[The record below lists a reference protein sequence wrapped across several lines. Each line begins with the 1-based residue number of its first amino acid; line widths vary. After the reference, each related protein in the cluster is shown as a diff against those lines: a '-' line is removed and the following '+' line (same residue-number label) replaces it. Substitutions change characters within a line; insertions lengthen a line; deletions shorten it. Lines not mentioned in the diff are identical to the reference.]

1 MRTCSAIITLTQGR
15 GGTKQYPVQRV
26 ETYTTEQSVDND
38 ADAFTLNI
46 GDSDNKLRACLERD
60 NEARLNLFLSDL
72 KGKLH
77 PIFTGIADQIQQTED
92 MTLSFH
98 GRDTNSAL
106 AVDSDS
112 MPGQFL
118 KIMPKALIQKRAAA
132 LGITHTSIAP
142 MSILQTI
149 TADGS
154 ESEWAFWYRIA
165 RMKGMYIWSDENG
178 MLIIDKLGYALAPT
192 YKFGVAPRG
201 QNQAQW
207 LQVENETFTSDK
219 TRQRKAIVYGES
231 GAIKKTAIAKAVTGT
246 AMVAQGIDV
255 TIRNWKRKPVSIST
269 STTAKTKKELK
280 TEADDTIF
288 ESIVGAQEISLTVR
302 DTGVLI
308 RQNRMCQVNL
318 PDQKISGIYFIVGVT
333 RQGGPDGLTQ
343 VVRLREKGFALS
355 KRIPTAPTLTKDAS
369 INRPV
374 ASIAAAIASLGTVR
388 WPDAFVRATQEF
400 GVPAGWDVAVF
411 LTALLTL
418 CQKESSFTNVREAS
432 SKGISHVE
440 WLPFDQWVNSP
451 SIINKKESESNLET
465 LYQQTFSNAAGN
477 QFNPF
482 YPDREAGVGPMQL
495 TTLAYKQQADQFGWA
510 RKSAIG
516 EYDGG
521 RWNPESNIR
530 AAAKAFVGKLQASPP
545 ADPTNPKTIII
556 GFERWNGSGP
566 AAVAYGKSAYAI
578 FTGLLKQIQTS
589 IASVAPVGA
598 NSTDGTFSV
607 PSADG
612 SHEINLPANTPD
624 DARKAINFCRARLGQ
639 RYKWAGTGPL
649 YDCASLVTA
658 ALASASAGLRAVLDE
673 PSEGHHGDTTYTLFA
688 KGRFLSVPKDNL
700 LPGDLVFF
708 EAKSPD
714 KPEHVGMYLDDGL
727 FIHDPH
733 TGDFV
738 KVSSLGEDWYR
749 DKYAGARRIVL
760 WPYHSGA

>member
-26 ETYTTEQSVDND
+26 ESYTTEQSVDND
-38 ADAFTLNI
+38 ADAFRLNI

-60 NEARLNLFLSDL
+60 NEVRLNLFLSDL

-77 PIFTGIADQIQQTED
+77 PIFTGIVDQAQRTED
-92 MTLSFH
+92 MTLAFN
-98 GRDTNSAL
+98 GRDTCSSL
-106 AVDSDS
+106 AVDSDAL
-112 MPGQFL
+112 PGQFL
-118 KIMPKALIQKRAAA
+118 KIMPKKLIQKRAAA
-132 LGITHTSIAP
+132 LGITHTSIAN
-142 MSILQTI
+142 MSILQTV
-149 TADGS
+149 TTDGS

-178 MLIIDKLGYALAPT
+178 KLIIDKLGYALAPT
-192 YKFGVAPRG
+192 YKFGIAPRG

-219 TRQRKAIVYGES
+219 TRQRKALVYGED
-231 GAIKKTAIAKAVTGT
+231 AKKGRAL
-246 AMVAQGIDV
+246 VAQGIDV
-255 TIRNWKRKPVSIST
+255 TIRNWKRKPLSITT
-269 STTAKTKKELK
+269 STTSKTVKDLK

-333 RQGGPDGLTQ
+333 RQGGPDGLMQ
-343 VVRLREKGFALS
+343 IVRLREKGFALS
-355 KRIPTAPTLTKDAS
+355 KRIPTAPSLTKDAS

-374 ASIAAAIASLGTVR
+374 ASIAAAIATLGTVR

-418 CQKESSFTNVREAS
+418 CQQESSFTNVREAS
-432 SKGISHVE
+432 SKGTSHVE
-440 WLPFDQWVNSP
+440 WLPFDQWLNSP
-451 SIINKKESESNLET
+451 AIIDKNRSESQLEVD
-465 LYQQTFSNAAGN
+465 YQQTFANSAGN

-495 TTLAYKQQADQFGWA
+495 TTLTYKQWADQFGWA
-510 RKSAIG
+510 RKLSLG

-530 AAAKAFVGKLQASPP
+530 AAAKAFVGKLQQSPP
-545 ADPTNPKTIII
+545 ADPTNAKTIII

-566 AAVAYGKSAYAI
+566 AAVAYGQRAYAV
-578 FTGLLKQIQTS
+578 FTGLLKQVQAQ
-589 IASVAPVGA
+589 IATVAPVGA

-612 SHEINLPANTPD
+612 SHEINLPAGTPD
-624 DARKAINFCRARLGQ
+624 DARKAINFCRARMGQ
-639 RYKWAGTGPL
+639 PYKWGGTGPL

-658 ALASASAGLRAVLDE
+658 GLASASAALRAVLDE
-673 PSEGHHGDTTYTLFA
+673 SREGHHGDTTYTLFDPR
-688 KGRFLSVPKDNL
+688 RFSSVSKDSL
-700 LPGDLVFF
+700 LPADLVFF
-708 EAKSPD
+708 DD
-714 KPEHVGMYLDDGL
+714 KGMNSPEHVGMYLDDGL

-749 DKYAGARRIVL
+749 DNYAGARRVIQ
-760 WPYHSGA
+760 WPYRPGGQ